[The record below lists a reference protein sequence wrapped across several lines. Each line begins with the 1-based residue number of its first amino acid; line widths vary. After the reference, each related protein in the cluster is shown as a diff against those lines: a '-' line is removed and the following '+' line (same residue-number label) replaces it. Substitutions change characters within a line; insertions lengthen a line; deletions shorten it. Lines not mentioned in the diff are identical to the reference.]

1 MDGRRFDDLT
11 RALRAGTSRRRVLA
25 GLAGAALGLVGLG
38 RARADVSV
46 GAVDYTGW
54 FCGGIAGVP
63 CPDGYACVDDVGDSC
78 DPAAAGADCTGV
90 CVPIPSAGACAAVLC
105 VEGTY
110 CCDVCGEGT
119 CVPLDQPC
127 PQAFCAG
134 EPCNGVVCGEGE
146 FCCNYSCS
154 ICAPIGGACI
164 QVACLD

>member
-1 MDGRRFDDLT
+1 MDGRTFDEMT
-11 RALRAGTSRRRVLA
+11 RTLAAGASRRRVLA
-25 GLAGAALGLVGLG
+25 GFAGMALGLLG
-38 RARADVSV
+38 GRRI
-46 GAVDYTGW
+46 GAGQETGT
-54 FCGGIAGVP
+54 
-63 CPDGYACVDDVGDSC
+63 S
-78 DPAAAGADCTGV
+78 
-90 CVPIPSAGACAAVLC
+90 ACAAVLC
-105 VEGTY
+105 LEGTY

-134 EPCNGVVCGEGE
+134 EPCNGVVCSAGE